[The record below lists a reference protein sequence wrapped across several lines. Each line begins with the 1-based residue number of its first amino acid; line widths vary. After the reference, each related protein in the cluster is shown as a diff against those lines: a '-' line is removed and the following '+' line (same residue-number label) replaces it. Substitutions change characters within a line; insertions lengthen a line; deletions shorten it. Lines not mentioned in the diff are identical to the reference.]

1 MKLVLSHAKH
11 VLFKTTLQFVNL
23 VKIIRIEFTIQL
35 IVDVAKGLLK
45 LGEQFVLR
53 FLSLSHKES
62 QNKVCFQL
70 LVELLEVQLVVLLA
84 FYVFAFLGKEISF
97 RFIKIRE
104 EEMFL
109 IVKELNKWIKVLQ
122 NQQIKRNVDWKKA
135 RNTNFNR
142 MKYAQFALM
151 RSVFSWHSVDT
162 TFIQIVSIVGWKIRK
177 LVQIV
182 TRKLIQKK
190 LWNGA

>member
-1 MKLVLSHAKH
+1 M
-11 VLFKTTLQFVNL
+11 
-23 VKIIRIEFTIQL
+23 RIEFIIQL
-35 IVDVAKGLLK
+35 IVDAAKGLLK

-62 QNKVCFQL
+62 QSKVCFQL

-84 FYVFAFLGKEISF
+84 FYVFAFFGKEISF

-109 IVKELNKWIKVLQ
+109 IVKDLNKWIKVIQ
-122 NQQIKRNVDWKKA
+122 IQQIKLSVDWKKT
-135 RNTNFNR
+135 RNTNFKR

-151 RSVFSWHSVDT
+151 RSVFS
-162 TFIQIVSIVGWKIRK
+162 
-177 LVQIV
+177 
-182 TRKLIQKK
+182 
-190 LWNGA
+190 